1 MFIILFRYCSACNRY
16 VGLFNKHCSVC
27 DCCTSKVCDE
37 RVAIS
42 LSFLDY
48 YRMVDHTTIVVS
60 VGFA

>member
-1 MFIILFRYCSACNRY
+1 MCNRY

-37 RVAIS
+37 RVAI
-42 LSFLDY
+42 LISFLGY
-48 YRMVDHTTIVVS
+48 YRMVDHTSIVVS